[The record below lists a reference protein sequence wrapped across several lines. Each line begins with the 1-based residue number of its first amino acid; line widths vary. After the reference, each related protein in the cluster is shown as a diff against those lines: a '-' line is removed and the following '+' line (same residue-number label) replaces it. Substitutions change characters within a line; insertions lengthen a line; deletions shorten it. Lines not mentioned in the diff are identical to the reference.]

1 MSALLSDPRM
11 SERERACAESWL
23 AAALQDDNA
32 EQTAY
37 WRERM
42 MAARTARL
50 MAGGEPIP
58 EPPVRE
64 PVTRK
69 KKEPK
74 TCPECGAPEHD
85 TPFAC
90 LL

>member
-1 MSALLSDPRM
+1 VSILLSDPRM
-11 SERERACAESWL
+11 SQREKDCAEKWL
-23 AAALQDDNA
+23 EASLRDDNA

-50 MAGGEPIP
+50 MEGGEPIP
-58 EPPVRE
+58 EPPV
-64 PVTRK
+64 VL
-69 KKEPK
+69 PK
-74 TCPECGAPEHD
+74 SHKPKPTCPDCGS
-85 TPFAC
+85 TTCTNSAC